1 MTVWIVII
9 ISGLMTNIHDP
20 LTVVVPCL
28 SAGPCGLVSGL
39 FQSVSA
45 HHNQSQFHPRAE
57 TVLRSQHH
65 DDDDVSSIFGAQ
77 SQAPGAG
84 DGARTRARREM
95 RPGVWSADHGAHHD
109 INTSAPAAQRES
121 RALPGYISNCDMAP
135 PSGSNGILW
144 QRMKDRNTEGLEVII
159 TSIPARGKDTIC
171 LETAR

>member
-1 MTVWIVII
+1 MTRSRWWSRV
-9 ISGLMTNIHDP
+9 
-20 LTVVVPCL
+20 CL
-28 SAGPCGLVSGL
+28 LAPAVLSLGCY
-39 FQSVSA
+39 
-45 HHNQSQFHPRAE
+45 NQSLLTTTNLNSNPRAE
-57 TVLRSQHH
+57 NVLRSQHH
-65 DDDDVSSIFGAQ
+65 DDDDVSSIFGAR

-135 PSGSNGILW
+135 PSGSNGILR
-144 QRMKDRNTEGLEVII
+144 QRKKDRNTEGLEVII

>member
-1 MTVWIVII
+1 MTRSRWWSRV
-9 ISGLMTNIHDP
+9 
-20 LTVVVPCL
+20 CL
-28 SAGPCGLVSGL
+28 LAPAVLSLGCS
-39 FQSVSA
+39 
-45 HHNQSQFHPRAE
+45 NQSLLTTTNLNSNPRAE

-65 DDDDVSSIFGAQ
+65 DDDDVSSIFGAR

>member
-1 MTVWIVII
+1 MTRSRWWSRVCLLAPAVLSLGCYNVP
-9 ISGLMTNIHDP
+9 ISLCSPQPISIP
-20 LTVVVPCL
+20 IRERRL
-28 SAGPCGLVSGL
+28 
-39 FQSVSA
+39 
-45 HHNQSQFHPRAE
+45 
-57 TVLRSQHH
+57 LRSQHH
-65 DDDDVSSIFGAQ
+65 DDDDVSSIFGAR

-109 INTSAPAAQRES
+109 INTSAPAALRES

-135 PSGSNGILW
+135 PSGSNGILR
-144 QRMKDRNTEGLEVII
+144 QRMRDGNTEGLEVII

>member
-9 ISGLMTNIHDP
+9 ISGLMTNIHEP

-45 HHNQSQFHPRAE
+45 HHNQSQFQYESGDCSDLNTMMMMMSVRYLGHRAKPLE
-57 TVLRSQHH
+57 LVMEL
-65 DDDDVSSIFGAQ
+65 
-77 SQAPGAG
+77 APG
-84 DGARTRARREM
+84 M

-135 PSGSNGILW
+135 PSDSNGILR
-144 QRMKDRNTEGLEVII
+144 QRMRDRNTEGLEVII

>member
-45 HHNQSQFHPRAE
+45 HHNQSQFQYESGDCSDLNTMMMMMSVRYLGHRAKPLE
-57 TVLRSQHH
+57 LVMEL
-65 DDDDVSSIFGAQ
+65 
-77 SQAPGAG
+77 APG
-84 DGARTRARREM
+84 M

-135 PSGSNGILW
+135 PSDSNGILR
-144 QRMKDRNTEGLEVII
+144 QRMRDRNTEGLEVII

>member
-1 MTVWIVII
+1 MTRSRWWSRV
-9 ISGLMTNIHDP
+9 
-20 LTVVVPCL
+20 CL
-28 SAGPCGLVSGL
+28 LAPAVLSLGCS
-39 FQSVSA
+39 
-45 HHNQSQFHPRAE
+45 NQSLLTTTNLNSNPRAE

-65 DDDDVSSIFGAQ
+65 DDDDVSSIFGAR

-109 INTSAPAAQRES
+109 INTSAPAALRES

-135 PSGSNGILW
+135 PSGSNGILR

>member
-1 MTVWIVII
+1 MTRSRWWSRV
-9 ISGLMTNIHDP
+9 
-20 LTVVVPCL
+20 CL
-28 SAGPCGLVSGL
+28 LAPAVLSLGCS
-39 FQSVSA
+39 
-45 HHNQSQFHPRAE
+45 NQSLLTTTNLNSNPRAE

-65 DDDDVSSIFGAQ
+65 DDDDVSSIFGAR

-109 INTSAPAAQRES
+109 INTSAPAALRES

-135 PSGSNGILW
+135 PSGSNGILLL
-144 QRMKDRNTEGLEVII
+144 RMKDRNTEGLEVII